1 MYFVNLHKIL
11 NLFIMK
17 FPNATVEKYL
27 SENNFAS
34 WTPKA
39 VFFDMDGVIFDSMP
53 RHAKAWS
60 EAMALEG
67 LPFSEY
73 QVYLQEGRTG
83 SGTVTDVFLA
93 HGRGVPS
100 EDDIKRIYANKSRIF
115 DSFGDPIPMRGM
127 AEVLEK
133 VKSLGLE
140 IYIVTGSGQASLL
153 DTLNHY
159 FPNTFCKEKM
169 VTAYDV
175 KKGKPDPEPYLMALE
190 KAGLQPNEAMVVE
203 NAPLGV
209 RSAKGAG
216 IFTVAVNTGI
226 LSDDDLWQA
235 GADVVLADMAAL
247 LTQFLI

>member
-127 AEVLEK
+127 TEVLEK

-216 IFTVAVNTGI
+216 IFTIAVNTGI

-235 GADVVLADMAAL
+235 GADVVLADMAEL
-247 LTQFLI
+247 LTQFLV

>member
-34 WTPKA
+34 WAPKA

-60 EAMALEG
+60 EAMELEG

-127 AEVLEK
+127 TEVLEK

-216 IFTVAVNTGI
+216 IFTIAVNTGI

-235 GADVVLADMAAL
+235 GADVVLPDMAAL
-247 LTQFLI
+247 LEKL

>member
-1 MYFVNLHKIL
+1 MQTDMKPNLPFL
-11 NLFIMK
+11 
-17 FPNATVEKYL
+17 
-27 SENNFAS
+27 
-34 WTPKA
+34 PKA

-93 HGRGVPS
+93 HGRGVPT
-100 EDDIKRIYANKSRIF
+100 EADIQRIYANKSRLF
-115 DSFGDPIPMRGM
+115 DAFGDPIPMRGM
-127 AEVLEK
+127 HDVLEK

-159 FPNTFCKEKM
+159 YPDTFYKEKM

-175 KKGKPDPEPYLMALE
+175 KKGKPDPEPYLMGLE
-190 KAGLQPNEAMVVE
+190 KAGLPASEVVVVE

-216 IFTVAVNTGI
+216 IFTIAVNTGI
-226 LSDDDLWQA
+226 LKDQDLWDA
-235 GADVVLADMAAL
+235 GADIVLPDMEAL
-247 LTQFLI
+247 LELL

>member
-1 MYFVNLHKIL
+1 MNFSKEIVD
-11 NLFIMK
+11 
-17 FPNATVEKYL
+17 KYL
-27 SENNFAS
+27 SENNFS
-34 WTPKA
+34 EWMPKA

-100 EDDIKRIYANKSRIF
+100 EEDIKRIYANKSRLF
-115 DSFGDPIPMRGM
+115 DAFGDPIPMRGM
-127 AEVLEK
+127 TEVLEK

-226 LSDDDLWQA
+226 LKDEDLWEA
-235 GADVVLADMAAL
+235 GADVVLPDMAAL
-247 LTQFLI
+247 LAKL

>member
-1 MYFVNLHKIL
+1 MKSDITNFVLP
-11 NLFIMK
+11 F
-17 FPNATVEKYL
+17 V
-27 SENNFAS
+27 
-34 WTPKA
+34 PKA

-60 EAMALEG
+60 QAMALEG

-93 HGRGVPS
+93 HGRGVPT
-100 EDDIKRIYANKSRIF
+100 EADIQRIYANKSRLF
-115 DSFGDPIPMRGM
+115 DAFGDPIPMRGM
-127 AEVLEK
+127 HDVLEK

-140 IYIVTGSGQASLL
+140 IYIVTGSGQTSLL

-159 FPNTFCKEKM
+159 FPHTFYKEKM

-175 KKGKPDPEPYLMALE
+175 KKGKPDPEPYLMGLE
-190 KAGLQPNEAMVVE
+190 KAGLPASEVVVVE

-216 IFTVAVNTGI
+216 IFTIAVNTGI
-226 LSDDDLWQA
+226 LKDQDLWDA
-235 GADVVLADMAAL
+235 GADVVLPDMEAL
-247 LTQFLI
+247 LELL

>member
-1 MYFVNLHKIL
+1 MQILIKI
-11 NLFIMK
+11 FMK
-17 FPNATVEKYL
+17 FSKEIVDKYL
-27 SENNFAS
+27 SEYKFS
-34 WTPKA
+34 EWKPKA

-53 RHAKAWS
+53 RHAKAWN

-93 HGRGVPS
+93 HGRGVPT
-100 EDDIKRIYANKSRIF
+100 EEDIKRIYANKSRIF
-115 DSFGDPIPMRGM
+115 DSFGEPIPMRGM
-127 AEVLEK
+127 AEVLDK
-133 VKSLGLE
+133 VKQLGLE

-159 FPNTFCKEKM
+159 FPDTFCKEKM

-190 KAGLQPNEAMVVE
+190 KAGLRPSEAMVVE

-226 LSDDDLWQA
+226 LNDDDLWSA
-235 GADVVLADMAAL
+235 GADVVLADMTTL
-247 LTQFLI
+247 LEKLG

>member
-247 LTQFLI
+247 LEKL

>member
-190 KAGLQPNEAMVVE
+190 KAGLGPNEAIVVE

-247 LTQFLI
+247 LEKL

>member
-1 MYFVNLHKIL
+1 MKSVL
-11 NLFIMK
+11 NKAI
-17 FPNATVEKYL
+17 
-27 SENNFAS
+27 
-34 WTPKA
+34 KA

-83 SGTVTDVFLA
+83 SGTVTDVYLA
-93 HGRGVPS
+93 HGKGTPS
-100 EDDIKRIYANKSRIF
+100 ETDIQRIYANKSRIF
-115 DSFGDPIPMRGM
+115 DSMGDPIPMRGM
-127 AEVLEK
+127 HDVLEK
-133 VKSLGLE
+133 VKALGLE

-159 FPNTFCKEKM
+159 FPHTFYKEKM

-190 KAGLQPNEAMVVE
+190 KAGLQADQAIVVE

-235 GADVVLADMAAL
+235 GADVVLPDMEAL
-247 LTQFLI
+247 LACLGE

>member
-1 MYFVNLHKIL
+1 
-11 NLFIMK
+11 
-17 FPNATVEKYL
+17 
-27 SENNFAS
+27 
-34 WTPKA
+34 
-39 VFFDMDGVIFDSMP
+39 
-53 RHAKAWS
+53 
-60 EAMALEG
+60 
-67 LPFSEY
+67 
-73 QVYLQEGRTG
+73 
-83 SGTVTDVFLA
+83 
-93 HGRGVPS
+93 
-100 EDDIKRIYANKSRIF
+100 
-115 DSFGDPIPMRGM
+115 MRGM

-247 LTQFLI
+247 LAKL

>member
-235 GADVVLADMAAL
+235 GADVVLPDMAAL
-247 LTQFLI
+247 LEKL

>member
-1 MYFVNLHKIL
+1 MNFSKEIVD
-11 NLFIMK
+11 
-17 FPNATVEKYL
+17 KYL
-27 SENNFAS
+27 SENNFS
-34 WTPKA
+34 EWMPKA

-100 EDDIKRIYANKSRIF
+100 EEDIKRIYANKSRLF
-115 DSFGDPIPMRGM
+115 DAFGDPIPMRGM
-127 AEVLEK
+127 TEVLEK

-226 LSDDDLWQA
+226 LKDEDLWEA

>member
-209 RSAKGAG
+209 CSAKGAG

-235 GADVVLADMAAL
+235 GADVVLPDMAAL
-247 LTQFLI
+247 LGKL

>member
-169 VTAYDV
+169 VTAFDV

-226 LSDDDLWQA
+226 LSDDDLWLA
-235 GADVVLADMAAL
+235 GADVVLADMAVL
-247 LTQFLI
+247 LEKL

>member
-1 MYFVNLHKIL
+1 MYFVILYKIL
-11 NLFIMK
+11 NQFLMNFAKEI
-17 FPNATVEKYL
+17 VDKYL
-27 SENNFAS
+27 SENNLS
-34 WTPKA
+34 EWKPKA

-93 HGRGVPS
+93 HGRGVPT
-100 EDDIKRIYANKSRIF
+100 EEDIKRIYANKSRIF
-115 DSFGDPIPMRGM
+115 DSCGDPIPMRGM

-159 FPNTFCKEKM
+159 FPNTFCKDKM
-169 VTAYDV
+169 VTAFDV

-190 KAGLQPNEAMVVE
+190 KAGLQADEAIVVE

-226 LSDDDLWQA
+226 LKDEDLWAA
-235 GADVVLADMAAL
+235 GADLVLPDMAAL
-247 LTQFLI
+247 LEKL

>member
-1 MYFVNLHKIL
+1 MYFVILYKIL
-11 NLFIMK
+11 KQILMNFSKEIID
-17 FPNATVEKYL
+17 KYL
-27 SENNFAS
+27 SENNFS
-34 WTPKA
+34 EWKPKA

-53 RHAKAWS
+53 RHARAWS

-73 QVYLQEGRTG
+73 EVYLQEGRTG
-83 SGTVTDVFLA
+83 SGTVNDVFTA
-93 HGRGVPS
+93 HGRPAPTD
-100 EDDIKRIYANKSRIF
+100 EDIKRIYANKSRIF
-115 DSFGDPIPMRGM
+115 DSMGDPIPMRGM
-127 AEVLEK
+127 TEVLDK

-159 FPNTFCKEKM
+159 FPDTFCKEKM

-190 KAGLQPNEAMVVE
+190 KAGLEPSEAMVVE

-216 IFTVAVNTGI
+216 ILTVAVNTGI
-226 LSDDDLWQA
+226 LKDEDLWAA
-235 GADVVLADMAAL
+235 GADVVLPDMAAL
-247 LTQFLI
+247 LEKL

>member
-1 MYFVNLHKIL
+1 MNCSENKLEIK
-11 NLFIMK
+11 
-17 FPNATVEKYL
+17 L
-27 SENNFAS
+27 SENAKI
-34 WTPKA
+34 KA

-93 HGRGVPS
+93 HGRGVPT
-100 EDDIKRIYANKSRIF
+100 EEDIKRIYANKSRIF
-115 DSFGDPIPMRGM
+115 DSCGDPIPMRGM

-169 VTAYDV
+169 VTAFDV

-226 LSDDDLWQA
+226 LKDEDLWDA
-235 GADVVLADMAAL
+235 GADVVLPDMAAL
-247 LTQFLI
+247 LEKL

>member
-1 MYFVNLHKIL
+1 MNFSKDIVD
-11 NLFIMK
+11 
-17 FPNATVEKYL
+17 KYL
-27 SENNFAS
+27 SANNLS
-34 WTPKA
+34 EWKPKA

-73 QVYLQEGRTG
+73 EVYLQEGRTG
-83 SGTVTDVFLA
+83 SGTVTDVFAA
-93 HGRGVPS
+93 HGRGVPT
-100 EDDIKRIYANKSRIF
+100 ETDIKRIYANKSRIF
-115 DSFGDPIPMRGM
+115 DSMGDPIPMRGM
-127 AEVLEK
+127 AEVLDK

-226 LSDDDLWQA
+226 LKDDDLWQA

-247 LTQFLI
+247 LEKL

>member
-1 MYFVNLHKIL
+1 
-11 NLFIMK
+11 
-17 FPNATVEKYL
+17 
-27 SENNFAS
+27 
-34 WTPKA
+34 
-39 VFFDMDGVIFDSMP
+39 
-53 RHAKAWS
+53 
-60 EAMALEG
+60 
-67 LPFSEY
+67 

-93 HGRGVPS
+93 HGRGVPT
-100 EDDIKRIYANKSRIF
+100 EEDIKRIYANKSRLF
-115 DSFGDPIPMRGM
+115 DAFGDPIPMRGM

-159 FPNTFCKEKM
+159 FPNTFYKEKM

-190 KAGLQPNEAMVVE
+190 KAGLQANEAIVVE

-216 IFTVAVNTGI
+216 IFTIAVNTGI
-226 LSDDDLWQA
+226 LKDDDLWQA
-235 GADVVLADMAAL
+235 GADVVLPDMAAL
-247 LTQFLI
+247 LEQMNE

>member
-1 MYFVNLHKIL
+1 MNFSKEIVD
-11 NLFIMK
+11 
-17 FPNATVEKYL
+17 KYL
-27 SENNFAS
+27 SENKCS
-34 WTPKA
+34 EWKPKA
-39 VFFDMDGVIFDSMP
+39 VFLDMDGVIFDSMP
-53 RHAKAWS
+53 RHARAWS

-73 QVYLQEGRTG
+73 EVYLQEGRTG

-115 DSFGDPIPMRGM
+115 DSFGVPIPMRGM
-127 AEVLEK
+127 AEVLDK

-159 FPNTFCKEKM
+159 FPNTFCKEKT

-226 LSDDDLWQA
+226 LKDEDLWQA
-235 GADVVLADMAAL
+235 GADVVLPDMAAL
-247 LTQFLI
+247 LEKL

>member
-34 WTPKA
+34 WAPKA

-127 AEVLEK
+127 TEVLEK

-216 IFTVAVNTGI
+216 IFTIAVNTGI

-235 GADVVLADMAAL
+235 GADVVLPDMAAL
-247 LTQFLI
+247 LEKL

>member
-1 MYFVNLHKIL
+1 MNFAKEIVD
-11 NLFIMK
+11 
-17 FPNATVEKYL
+17 KYL
-27 SENNFAS
+27 SENNLS
-34 WTPKA
+34 EWKPKA

-93 HGRGVPS
+93 HGRGVPT
-100 EDDIKRIYANKSRIF
+100 EEDIKRIYANKSRIF
-115 DSFGDPIPMRGM
+115 DSCGDPIPMRGM

-159 FPNTFCKEKM
+159 FPNTFCKDKM
-169 VTAYDV
+169 VTAFDV

-190 KAGLQPNEAMVVE
+190 KAGLQADEAIVVE

-226 LSDDDLWQA
+226 LKDEDLWAA
-235 GADVVLADMAAL
+235 GADLVLPDMAAL
-247 LTQFLI
+247 LEKL

>member
-1 MYFVNLHKIL
+1 MNFSKEIVD
-11 NLFIMK
+11 
-17 FPNATVEKYL
+17 KYL
-27 SENNFAS
+27 SENNFS
-34 WTPKA
+34 EWMPKA

-100 EDDIKRIYANKSRIF
+100 EEDIKRIYANKSRLF
-115 DSFGDPIPMRGM
+115 DAFGDPIPMRGM
-127 AEVLEK
+127 TEVLEK

-226 LSDDDLWQA
+226 LKDEDLWEA
-235 GADVVLADMAAL
+235 GADVVLPDMAAL

>member
-1 MYFVNLHKIL
+1 MYFVILYKIL
-11 NLFIMK
+11 KQILMNVSKEIID
-17 FPNATVEKYL
+17 KYL
-27 SENNFAS
+27 SDNNFS
-34 WTPKA
+34 EWKPKA

-53 RHAKAWS
+53 RHARAWS

-73 QVYLQEGRTG
+73 EVYLQEGRTG
-83 SGTVTDVFLA
+83 SGTVTDVYLA
-93 HGRGVPS
+93 HGRNKPT
-100 EDDIKRIYANKSRIF
+100 EEDIKRIYANKSRIF
-115 DSFGDPIPMRGM
+115 DSMGDPIPMRGM
-127 AEVLEK
+127 AEVLDK
-133 VKSLGLE
+133 VKALGLE

-159 FPNTFCKEKM
+159 FPDTFYKEKM

-216 IFTVAVNTGI
+216 ILTVAVNTGI
-226 LSDDDLWQA
+226 LKDEDLWEA
-235 GADVVLADMAAL
+235 GADVVLPDMAAL
-247 LTQFLI
+247 LEKL

>member
-1 MYFVNLHKIL
+1 MEPGH
-11 NLFIMK
+11 
-17 FPNATVEKYL
+17 
-27 SENNFAS
+27 
-34 WTPKA
+34 
-39 VFFDMDGVIFDSMP
+39 
-53 RHAKAWS
+53 
-60 EAMALEG
+60 ALEG
-67 LPFSEY
+67 LPYSEF

-83 SGTVTDVFLA
+83 SGTVTDVYLA
-93 HGRGVPS
+93 HGRGVPTQ
-100 EDDIKRIYANKSRIF
+100 DDIQRIYANKSRIF

-127 AEVLEK
+127 HDVLEK

-159 FPNTFCKEKM
+159 FPQTFYKEKM

-190 KAGLQPNEAMVVE
+190 KAGLQPDQAIVVE

-216 IFTVAVNTGI
+216 IFTIAVNTGI
-226 LSDDDLWQA
+226 LKDEDLWQA
-235 GADVVLADMAAL
+235 GADVVLPDMEAL
-247 LTQFLI
+247 IEFL

>member
-1 MYFVNLHKIL
+1 MKPNLPFL
-11 NLFIMK
+11 
-17 FPNATVEKYL
+17 
-27 SENNFAS
+27 
-34 WTPKA
+34 PKA

-93 HGRGVPS
+93 HGRGVPT
-100 EDDIKRIYANKSRIF
+100 EADIQRIYANKSRLF
-115 DSFGDPIPMRGM
+115 DAFGDPIPMRGM
-127 AEVLEK
+127 HDVLEK

-159 FPNTFCKEKM
+159 YPDTFYKEKM

-175 KKGKPDPEPYLMALE
+175 KKGKPDPEPYLMGLE
-190 KAGLQPNEAMVVE
+190 KAGLPASEVVVVE

-216 IFTVAVNTGI
+216 IFTIAVNTGI
-226 LSDDDLWQA
+226 LKDQDLWDA
-235 GADVVLADMAAL
+235 GADIVLPDMEAL
-247 LTQFLI
+247 LELL

>member
-1 MYFVNLHKIL
+1 MNCSERSVKEI
-11 NLFIMK
+11 
-17 FPNATVEKYL
+17 L
-27 SENNFAS
+27 SENNLRYEDV
-34 WTPKA
+34 KA

-93 HGRGVPS
+93 HGRGVPT
-100 EDDIKRIYANKSRIF
+100 ETDIKRIYANKSRIF
-115 DSFGDPIPMRGM
+115 DSFGEPIPMRGM

-159 FPNTFCKEKM
+159 FPDTFYKEKM

-190 KAGLQPNEAMVVE
+190 KAGLKPHEAIVVE

-216 IFTVAVNTGI
+216 IFTIAVNTGI
-226 LSDDDLWQA
+226 LKDEDLWNA
-235 GADVVLADMAAL
+235 GADMVLADMKSL
-247 LTQFLI
+247 LKKIG

>member
-1 MYFVNLHKIL
+1 
-11 NLFIMK
+11 MK
-17 FPNATVEKYL
+17 FTKESVDKYL
-27 SENNFAS
+27 CEKNFAS

-53 RHAKAWS
+53 RHARAWS

-73 QVYLQEGRTG
+73 EVYLQEGRTG
-83 SGTVTDVFLA
+83 SGTVTDVYLA
-93 HGRGVPS
+93 HGRSVPT
-100 EDDIKRIYANKSRIF
+100 EEDIKRIYANKSRIF
-115 DSFGDPIPMRGM
+115 DSMGEPIPMRGM
-127 AEVLEK
+127 AEVLDK

-175 KKGKPDPEPYLMALE
+175 KKAS
-190 KAGLQPNEAMVVE
+190 Q
-203 NAPLGV
+203 
-209 RSAKGAG
+209 
-216 IFTVAVNTGI
+216 
-226 LSDDDLWQA
+226 
-235 GADVVLADMAAL
+235 
-247 LTQFLI
+247 TQNHT

>member
-127 AEVLEK
+127 VEVLEK

-159 FPNTFCKEKM
+159 FSNTFCKEKM

-235 GADVVLADMAAL
+235 GADVVLPDMAAL
-247 LTQFLI
+247 LEKL

>member
-1 MYFVNLHKIL
+1 MKPDITNFVLP
-11 NLFIMK
+11 F
-17 FPNATVEKYL
+17 V
-27 SENNFAS
+27 
-34 WTPKA
+34 PKA

-60 EAMALEG
+60 QAMALED

-83 SGTVTDVFLA
+83 SGTVTDVYLA
-93 HGRGVPS
+93 HGRGVPTQ
-100 EDDIKRIYANKSRIF
+100 DDIQRIYANKSRIF

-127 AEVLEK
+127 HDVLEK

-159 FPNTFCKEKM
+159 FPHTFYKEKM
-169 VTAYDV
+169 VTAFDV

-190 KAGLQPNEAMVVE
+190 KAGLQADEAIVVE

-216 IFTVAVNTGI
+216 IFTIAVNTGI
-226 LSDDDLWQA
+226 LKDDDLWQA
-235 GADVVLADMAAL
+235 GADVVLPDMTAL
-247 LTQFLI
+247 LCMLSR

>member
-1 MYFVNLHKIL
+1 MQTDMKPNLPFL
-11 NLFIMK
+11 
-17 FPNATVEKYL
+17 
-27 SENNFAS
+27 
-34 WTPKA
+34 PKA

-93 HGRGVPS
+93 HGRGVPT
-100 EDDIKRIYANKSRIF
+100 EADIQRIYANKSRLF
-115 DSFGDPIPMRGM
+115 DACGDPIPMRGM
-127 AEVLEK
+127 HDVLEK

-159 FPNTFCKEKM
+159 FPHTFYKEKM

-190 KAGLQPNEAMVVE
+190 KAGLQADEAIVVE

-216 IFTVAVNTGI
+216 IFTIAVNTGI

-235 GADVVLADMAAL
+235 GADVVLPDMEAL
-247 LTQFLI
+247 LAYLSG

>member
-100 EDDIKRIYANKSRIF
+100 EEDIKRIYANKSRIF

-235 GADVVLADMAAL
+235 GADVVLPDMAAL
-247 LTQFLI
+247 LEKL

>member
-1 MYFVNLHKIL
+1 MNCSENKLEIK
-11 NLFIMK
+11 
-17 FPNATVEKYL
+17 L
-27 SENNFAS
+27 SENAKI
-34 WTPKA
+34 KA

-93 HGRGVPS
+93 HGRGVPT
-100 EDDIKRIYANKSRIF
+100 EEDIKRIYANKSRIF
-115 DSFGDPIPMRGM
+115 DSCGDPIPMRGM
-127 AEVLEK
+127 TEVLDR

-169 VTAYDV
+169 VTAFDV

-190 KAGLQPNEAMVVE
+190 KSGLQADEAIVVE

-226 LSDDDLWQA
+226 LKDEDLWDA
-235 GADVVLADMAAL
+235 GADVVLPDMAAL
-247 LTQFLI
+247 LEKL

>member
-1 MYFVNLHKIL
+1 
-11 NLFIMK
+11 MK
-17 FPNATVEKYL
+17 FTKESVDKYL
-27 SENNFAS
+27 CEKNFAS

-53 RHAKAWS
+53 RHARAWS

-73 QVYLQEGRTG
+73 EVYLQEGRTG
-83 SGTVTDVFLA
+83 SGTVTDVYLA
-93 HGRGVPS
+93 HGRSVPT
-100 EDDIKRIYANKSRIF
+100 EEDIKRIYVNKSRIF
-115 DSFGDPIPMRGM
+115 DSMGEPIPMRGM
-127 AEVLEK
+127 AEVLDK

-190 KAGLQPNEAMVVE
+190 KAGLHPNEAMVVE

-226 LSDDDLWQA
+226 LKDEDLWAA
-235 GADVVLADMAAL
+235 GADVVLPDMAAL
-247 LTQFLI
+247 LEKL